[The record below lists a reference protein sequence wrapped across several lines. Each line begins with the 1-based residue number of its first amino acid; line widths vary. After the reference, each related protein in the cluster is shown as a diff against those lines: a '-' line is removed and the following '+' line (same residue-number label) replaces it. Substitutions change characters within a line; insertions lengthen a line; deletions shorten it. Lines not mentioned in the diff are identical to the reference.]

1 MDEKITIENQANEI
15 AELKA
20 KIESLEKDRDFYK
33 HRWLEISD
41 TLASKMKQITAIGAL
56 VDGIIGKK
64 DEHTPF

>member
-20 KIESLEKDRDFYK
+20 KIELLEKDRDFYK
-33 HRWLEISD
+33 NRWLETSD
-41 TLASKMKQITAIGAL
+41 TLASKLKQITAIGAL

-64 DEHTPF
+64 DEHAPF

>member
-33 HRWLEISD
+33 NKWLETD
-41 TLASKMKQITAIGAL
+41 NVLTSKIQQITAIGTL

-64 DEHTPF
+64 HEHTPF

>member
-20 KIESLEKDRDFYK
+20 KIELLEKDRDFYK
-33 HRWLEISD
+33 NRWLETSD

-56 VDGIIGKK
+56 VDGIIG
-64 DEHTPF
+64 

>member
-33 HRWLEISD
+33 IRWLEISD
-41 TLASKMKQITAIGAL
+41 TLASKIKQIAAIGAL
-56 VDGIIGKK
+56 VDGIIEKK
-64 DEHTPF
+64 G